1 ETDFVEKIIAH
12 LNTVQLKN
20 LKYWHFQILYNVC
33 EYITDEQKGK
43 LFDKGV
49 IQTMVKMLDCKDE
62 EVRMK
67 ASQIISDIVIAA
79 GEQVKEG
86 VKHPYLKELGDI
98 GAVSKLIELLKDKEC
113 ENKNKV
119 KLIMCCGIVKVGDT
133 NLNSNIA
140 KINDY

>member
-1 ETDFVEKIIAH
+1 
-12 LNTVQLKN
+12 NTVQLKN

-43 LFDKGV
+43 LLGKGV

-67 ASQIISDIVIAA
+67 ASQIISDIVIAG

-113 ENKNKV
+113 KGLYKNKF
-119 KLIMCCGIVKVGDT
+119 KLIVYGGIVKVGET
-133 NLNSNIA
+133 KPNSNKA
-140 KINDY
+140 KINEYKIKV